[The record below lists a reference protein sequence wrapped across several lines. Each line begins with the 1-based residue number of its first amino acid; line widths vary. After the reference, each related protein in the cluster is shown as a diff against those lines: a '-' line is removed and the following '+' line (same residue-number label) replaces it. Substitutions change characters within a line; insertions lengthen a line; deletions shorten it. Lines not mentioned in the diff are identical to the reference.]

1 MKIRNLLTTGLILC
15 GFLISACGSDTNKA
29 GQNTDPDPITQV
41 MKALLGTLKPKAAVT
56 DVRKRITRQGIDLS
70 TTPLMLVSVES
81 RNAHAT
87 LSPVGENRGVITWA
101 TADGVSLSFDHGIL
115 VATRGLGPDLMAA
128 NIGKALSALRSANGT
143 TIRIHDYL
151 DGEDQI
157 RQRKYHCSYHSEGRE
172 ALNIY
177 GIGIAANHI
186 VETCVGPDLNMVNHY
201 WISGHGRIWQS
212 RQWVG
217 AGLGYVFIQQLSR

>member
-1 MKIRNLLTTGLILC
+1 MNKRNLLTAGFLLC
-15 GFLISACGSDTNKA
+15 GLLISACGSDTNKT

-41 MKALLGTLKPKAAVT
+41 IKVLLGTLKPKAVVT
-56 DVRKRITRQGIDLS
+56 DVRKTLTRQRIDLS
-70 TTPLMLVSVES
+70 PTPILLVSVES

-87 LSPVGENRGVITWA
+87 LSSVGDNRGIITWA
-101 TADGVSLSFDHGIL
+101 TVDGVSLSFDHGVL

-128 NIGKALSALRSANGT
+128 NVSNVLPALRSASGSAL
-143 TIRIHDYL
+143 RIHDYL

-157 RQRKYHCSYHSEGRE
+157 RQHKFQCTYHSEGRE
-172 ALNIY
+172 ALSIY
-177 GIGIAANHI
+177 NMVITANHI
-186 VETCVGPDLNMVNHY
+186 VETCNSSELGMANHY

-217 AGLGYVFIQQLSR
+217 AGLGYAFIQQLSR